1 MSRLTGGIK
10 KYPSYQTEKHFSKG
24 LALHPK
30 ILYNISTRER
40 SEDLYML
47 KNPNAEHAWSII
59 DSLYTEDSVY
69 ISVVKYKI
77 IGTIEQ
83 DGQTLYRLFNEK
95 MNWERSAKLPV
106 EELFDTR
113 EEAYTEAVKRATT
126 ICP

>member
-1 MSRLTGGIK
+1 
-10 KYPSYQTEKHFSKG
+10 
-24 LALHPK
+24 
-30 ILYNISTRER
+30 
-40 SEDLYML
+40 ML
-47 KNPNAEHAWSII
+47 KNPNAEYAWSII

-77 IGTIEQ
+77 IGTIER

-126 ICP
+126 VWP